1 MYGSDRDAMRRVF
14 VEAWR
19 KAEAGEPLQPLE
31 RLIAEV
37 VAEHPEYH
45 RFLSRDDAG
54 IGRDFPPELG
64 ETNPFLHMGLHLSI
78 REQLSVDRPP
88 GVAALYRRIRL
99 RTGDAHA
106 AEHRIMDCLAQG
118 LWEAQRSG
126 AMPDE
131 ARYLDCLRVLAG
143 P

>member
-1 MYGSDRDAMRRVF
+1 VYGTDRDAMRRVF

-19 KAEAGEPLQPLE
+19 KAGAGEPLRPLE
-31 RLIAEV
+31 RLVAEV
-37 VAEHPEYH
+37 VAEHPEYQS
-45 RFLSRDDAG
+45 FLAETDAG

-64 ETNPFLHMGLHLSI
+64 DTNPFLHMGLHIGI

-88 GVAALYRRIRL
+88 GMAALYRRIRL

-106 AEHRIMDCLAQG
+106 AEHRIMECLAQS
-118 LWEAQRSG
+118 LWEAQRAG

-131 ARYLDCLRVLAG
+131 DRYLDCLRAVAG
-143 P
+143 R